1 MISLGGIGECLTR
14 DFWLDLVHMFTVKN
28 ISYRLK
34 YCVRHFYFLIYKS
47 FPKSLTRECI
57 LDANNW

>member
-1 MISLGGIGECLTR
+1 
-14 DFWLDLVHMFTVKN
+14 MFLRSFFIHESKN
-28 ISYRLK
+28 ISTDEELLIFI
-34 YCVRHFYFLIYKS
+34 FYFLIYKS